1 MSKEET
7 MALQRQLK
15 LLRPDSEEASPMDNN
30 GFHVAF
36 ASADLKKVDQHFGSA
51 ERFAIY
57 DVQPDELSLVEVIEF
72 GDLAQDGNE
81 NKLLEKFVVLDG
93 CLAVYCL
100 AVGPSA
106 VRQLMSLGIQ
116 PLKVQYGTSING
128 LLKALQQEL
137 VNGPGGWLA
146 RSLASRQEK
155 NDSRFD
161 QMEEEGWCE

>member
-1 MSKEET
+1 SM
-7 MALQRQLK
+7 
-15 LLRPDSEEASPMDNN
+15 
-30 GFHVAF
+30 
-36 ASADLKKVDQHFGSA
+36 
-51 ERFAIY
+51 
-57 DVQPDELSLVEVIEF
+57 VEVFEF

-128 LLKALQQEL
+128 TLKELQQEL

-146 RSLASRQEK
+146 RALSFRQEK
-155 NDSRFD
+155 SKTRFD
-161 QMEEEGWCE
+161 EMEEEGWCE

>member
-1 MSKEET
+1 MS
-7 MALQRQLK
+7 
-15 LLRPDSEEASPMDNN
+15 DN
-30 GFHVAF
+30 GFRVAF

-57 DVQPDELSLVEVIEF
+57 EVLPDEISLIEVFEF

-81 NKLLEKFVVLDG
+81 NKLLEKFVALEET
-93 CLAVYCL
+93 LAVYCL

-106 VRQLMSLGIQ
+106 VRQLMTLGIQ

-128 LLKALQQEL
+128 VLKELQQEL

-146 RSLASRQEK
+146 RALASRQEK
-155 NDSRFD
+155 SASRFD
-161 QMEEEGWCE
+161 EMEEEGWCE

>member
-1 MSKEET
+1 

-15 LLRPDSEEASPMDNN
+15 LLRPDSEERETMDNN
-30 GFHVAF
+30 SFRVAF
-36 ASADLKKVDQHFGSA
+36 ATADLKKVDQHFGSA
-51 ERFAIY
+51 ERFAVY
-57 DVQPDELSLVEVIEF
+57 EVQPDEISLHEVFEF
-72 GDLAQDGNE
+72 GSLAQDGNE

-116 PLKVQYGTSING
+116 PMKVSYGTSING
-128 LLKALQQEL
+128 ALKALQQEL

-146 RSLASRQEK
+146 RALSFRQEK
-155 NDSRFD
+155 SETRFD
-161 QMEEEGWCE
+161 EMEEEGWCE